1 MKRGLMIA
9 ICMLLATSCQQ
20 EPNKPDVQQIS
31 SPEVAKVGGVAI
43 HESDIDA
50 EMELLPESLRHLK
63 SDPEARKRVL
73 ASLIRRQVLSQK
85 AEELGLDHDPR
96 VHQRIDRARNSILI
110 QAVEDWQMTNLK
122 QPGEAEIKQYYDTHR
137 DEFTIPEQ
145 IHARHILVATE
156 EQAQQILK
164 LLKRPNAD
172 FAALA
177 AQYSLDDS
185 NKSRGGDLN
194 WFSRG
199 IMVKSFEDAAF
210 ALKDPGDRT
219 GPVKTEFGWHIIEL
233 LGKRPASLKS
243 LDDAREEIR
252 NNLLEAQ
259 LDAWI
264 DDLTSHASVHIL
276 LPSYADSE
284 KLKLQAEP
292 APETPAGLEPA
303 SRQNPNN

>member
-1 MKRGLMIA
+1 MIRGLMIA
-9 ICMLLATSCQQ
+9 ICLLSATACQQQTSKPEAPQATS
-20 EPNKPDVQQIS
+20 PV
-31 SPEVAKVGGVAI
+31 VAKVGGVAI
-43 HESDIDA
+43 HESDIDT
-50 EMELLPESLRHLK
+50 EMELLPEELRHLK

-85 AEELGLDHDPR
+85 AEELGLDTDPR
-96 VHQRIDRARNSILI
+96 VHQRIERARNSILI

-122 QPGEAEIKQYYDTHR
+122 TPTEAEIKQYYDTHR
-137 DEFTIPEQ
+137 DEFTVPEQ

-199 IMVKSFEDAAF
+199 MMVKSFEDAAF
-210 ALKDPGDRT
+210 ALQNPGDRT

-243 LDDAREEIR
+243 LDEAREEIY
-252 NNLLEAQ
+252 NSLVEAQ
-259 LDAWI
+259 LNAWI

-276 LPSYADSE
+276 LPAYANSE
-284 KLKLQAEP
+284 KLKLQPEP
-292 APETPAGLEPA
+292 IT
-303 SRQNPNN
+303 NP